1 MNLPVPTPAQ
11 LPDRRIPLCA
21 SGELVEAG
29 GAVEFDVLLWRR
41 PARAFALR
49 FEGRVRAYL
58 NRCAH
63 VPVELDWFKGEF
75 FESSKLYLMCSTHG
89 AIYLPESGACAGG
102 PCRGGKLRPIAVREA
117 DQRIYWQPDQHIRP
131 PTAGLR
137 DSQMG

>member
-1 MNLPVPTPAQ
+1 MSDTEDVYICDSATVEDGGKGVRFPVLAFGDDATGFVV
-11 LPDRRIPLCA
+11 RF
-21 SGELVEAG
+21 G
-29 GAVEFDVLLWRR
+29 GKIY
-41 PARAFALR
+41 
-49 FEGRVRAYL
+49 AYL

-137 DSQMG
+137 DSPMG